1 MRPVRLRIKG
11 INSFNEEQTI
21 DFEKLTKDGLFGI
34 VGDTGSGKSSILDA
48 MTIALYGDLS
58 KDTNEFIN
66 KEADTAS
73 VVLDFAVEEN
83 AREEFYRAER
93 TFKRTGTKEC
103 AAGIA
108 RLSKGLEGASVLA
121 DKTREMNRAIETIIG
136 LSFGDF
142 TRTVVLPQGKFSE
155 FLNLR
160 GAERRAMLERIFNLE
175 RYGSALA
182 ARLKAERAETG
193 GRLNALS
200 SKIEVY
206 GDISRELCTIKRAEL
221 EAVKKELKTASKRL
235 ESIRAQ
241 AAEAEKINTLQEKI
255 TKCLNELRLIEEQ
268 KNGIEAFAE
277 GIGIYE
283 LTQENMSEA
292 VNAFKQAVRLTAEI
306 KNDHAAKKELLTKL
320 NGIKYS
326 IDKLSKEKAAVITDI
341 ELAKKAVEAA
351 QRHREEL
358 SRERSRDLDE
368 MIKGGDRLKEA
379 REAVYIAKESF
390 VKQKTLLGEIN
401 VLISEI
407 KAENDRLA
415 ALNESLEGLEKEK
428 RENNSAIE
436 SAENGIS
443 LMKDKNMAA
452 ILARG
457 LEDGKPC
464 PVCGSAEHPNIA
476 KSVENAVIEACEK
489 ELKSLKAKGTDIDK
503 QINKAKAGIGASQ
516 SLAGRKNAE
525 KAVKEAEAGSKTLAQ
540 LKDIFDRAKAE
551 YKEEERKAEGRKKAQ
566 EKEKAYLDA
575 EKKEKEARQRLEGL
589 LEKDR
594 HAEKAIAEGLT
605 QTKIAESELDRLDV
619 AIQAKQKEI
628 IQIAGEREPSAL
640 LKEAERAAE
649 VLGDY
654 SRRRNFAED
663 NLKSL
668 KDELGDRKTDDKA
681 LEVLRYELKG
691 AEAAKEEKS
700 NEAAVRE
707 KELAGMEES
716 ADIVEALKKEKA
728 SCQKKFDM
736 LNELARLTEGNKFV
750 EYMAEN
756 QLKYIAADASVRLK
770 NISGGRYALEL
781 LDGEFIIRDDFCG
794 GIKRRPATLSG
805 GETFLTSFALA
816 LSLSDRIQMKNSSSL
831 KFFFLDEGFGTLD
844 KNTLDI
850 VMKSLETLCQSGMS
864 VGLITHVEEVK
875 ERLPVKLVVER
886 AVPGERGSMV
896 RIRS

>member
-1 MRPVRLRIKG
+1 MRPVRLKIKG

-73 VVLDFAVEEN
+73 VVFDFAADEN
-83 AREEFYRAER
+83 GREEFYRAER

-108 RLSKGLEGASVLA
+108 RLSKGLEGTSVLA
-121 DKTREMNRAIETIIG
+121 DKTREMNRAVETIIG

-175 RYGSALA
+175 RYGSSLA
-182 ARLKAERAETG
+182 ARLKGERAETG

-206 GDISRELCTIKRAEL
+206 GDISRELCGIKETEL
-221 EAVKKELKTASKRL
+221 ETVKKELKTASKRL
-235 ESIRAQ
+235 DSVRAQ
-241 AAEAEKINTLQEKI
+241 TAEAEQINTLQEKI
-255 TKCLNELRLIEEQ
+255 TKCLNEKSLIDEQ
-268 KNGIEAFAE
+268 REKIKAFAE
-277 GIGIYE
+277 QIGIGE
-283 LTQENMSEA
+283 LTQESLQEA
-292 VNAFKQAVRLTAEI
+292 VNAFKQAVKLTEELKIDNTAQ
-306 KNDHAAKKELLTKL
+306 KELLARL
-320 NGIKYS
+320 NRIKAS
-326 IDKLSKEKAAVITDI
+326 IVKLSGEKEAVIKETTLARAAV
-341 ELAKKAVEAA
+341 VSA
-351 QRHREEL
+351 QGHREEL

-368 MIKGGDRLKEA
+368 IIKGGDRLKEA
-379 REAVYIAKESF
+379 REAVYNAKESF

-415 ALNESLEGLEKEK
+415 VLNKSLESLEKEK
-428 RENNSAIE
+428 QENNSAIE

-443 LMKDKNMAA
+443 LMKDKNMAS

-457 LEDGKPC
+457 LEDGRPC
-464 PVCGSAEHPNIA
+464 PVCGSTEHPNIA
-476 KSVENAVIEACEK
+476 KSVENAVIEACER
-489 ELKSLKAKGTDIDK
+489 ELKSLKSKGADIDK
-503 QINKAKAGIGASQ
+503 QINKVKAGIGVSQ
-516 SLAGRKNAE
+516 SLAEGKTAE
-525 KAVKEAEAGSKTLAQ
+525 KAGKESEAGTKTLAQ

-551 YKEEERKAEGRKKAQ
+551 YKEEEKKAEERKKAQ

-594 HAEKAIAEGLT
+594 NAEKAIAEGQT
-605 QTKIAESELDRLDV
+605 QTKITEAELARLND

-640 LKEAERAAE
+640 LKEAEKAAE

-654 SRRRNFAED
+654 SRRKNLAED
-663 NLKSL
+663 NLKAL
-668 KDELGDRKTDDKA
+668 KEELGDRKTDSRA
-681 LEVLRYELKG
+681 LESLRFELKA
-691 AEAAKEEKS
+691 AEAEKEGKS

-707 KELAGMEES
+707 KELAGMKES
-716 ADIVEALKKEKA
+716 LSIVEALKKERA

-770 NISGGRYALEL
+770 KISGGRYALEL
-781 LDGEFIIRDDFCG
+781 LDGEFIIRDDSSG

-816 LSLSDRIQMKNSSSL
+816 LSLSDRIQMKNRSSL

-864 VGLITHVEEVK
+864 VGLINHVEEVK

-886 AVPGERGSMV
+886 AVPGEHGSMV
-896 RIRS
+896 KIRS

>member
-1 MRPVRLRIKG
+1 MRPVRLKIKG

-73 VVLDFAVEEN
+73 VVFDFAADEN
-83 AREEFYRAER
+83 GREEFYRAER

-108 RLSKGLEGASVLA
+108 RLSKGLEGTSVLA
-121 DKTREMNRAIETIIG
+121 DKTREMNRAVETIIG

-175 RYGSALA
+175 RYGSSLA
-182 ARLKAERAETG
+182 ARLKGERAETG

-206 GDISRELCTIKRAEL
+206 GDISRELCGIKETEL
-221 EAVKKELKTASKRL
+221 ETVKKELKTASKRL
-235 ESIRAQ
+235 DSVRAQ
-241 AAEAEKINTLQEKI
+241 TAEAEQINTLQEKI
-255 TKCLNELRLIEEQ
+255 TKCLNEKRLIDEQ
-268 KNGIEAFAE
+268 REKIKVFAGQI
-277 GIGIYE
+277 GIGE
-283 LTQENMSEA
+283 LTQERLQEA
-292 VNAFKQAVRLTAEI
+292 VNAFKQAVKLTEELKI
-306 KNDHAAKKELLTKL
+306 DHTAQKELLARL
-320 NGIKYS
+320 NRIKAS
-326 IDKLSKEKAAVITDI
+326 IVKLSSEKEAVIKEI
-341 ELAKKAVEAA
+341 ALARKVVESA
-351 QRHREEL
+351 QGHREEL

-368 MIKGGDRLKEA
+368 IIKGGDRLKEA
-379 REAVYIAKESF
+379 REDVYNAKESF

-415 ALNESLEGLEKEK
+415 VLNKSLESLEKEK

-443 LMKDKNMAA
+443 LMKDKNMAS

-457 LEDGKPC
+457 LEDGRPC
-464 PVCGSAEHPNIA
+464 PVCGSTEHPNIA
-476 KSVENAVIEACEK
+476 KSVENAVIEACER
-489 ELKSLKAKGTDIDK
+489 ELKSLKAKGADIDK
-503 QINKAKAGIGASQ
+503 QINKVKAGIGASQ
-516 SLAGRKNAE
+516 SLAKGKTAE
-525 KAVKEAEAGSKTLAQ
+525 KAGKEAEAGTKTLAQ

-551 YKEEERKAEGRKKAQ
+551 YKEEEKKAEERKKAQ

-594 HAEKAIAEGLT
+594 NAEKAIAEGQT
-605 QTKIAESELDRLDV
+605 QTKITEAELARLND

-628 IQIAGEREPSAL
+628 IQIVGEREPSAL
-640 LKEAERAAE
+640 LKEAEKAAE

-654 SRRRNFAED
+654 SRRKNLAED
-663 NLKSL
+663 NLKAL
-668 KDELGDRKTDDKA
+668 KEELGDRKTDSRA
-681 LEVLRYELKG
+681 LEGLHFELKA
-691 AEAAKEEKS
+691 AEAEKEGKS

-707 KELAGMEES
+707 KELAGMKES
-716 ADIVEALKKEKA
+716 LSIVEALKKERA

-770 NISGGRYALEL
+770 KISGGRYALEL
-781 LDGEFIIRDDFCG
+781 LDGEFIIRDDSCG

-816 LSLSDRIQMKNSSSL
+816 LSLSDRIQMKNRSSL

-886 AVPGERGSMV
+886 AVPGEHGSMV
-896 RIRS
+896 KIRS

>member
-1 MRPVRLRIKG
+1 MRPVRLKIKG

-73 VVLDFAVEEN
+73 VVFDFAADEN
-83 AREEFYRAER
+83 GREEFYRAER

-108 RLSKGLEGASVLA
+108 RLSKGLEGTSVLA
-121 DKTREMNRAIETIIG
+121 DKTREMNRAVETIIG

-175 RYGSALA
+175 RYGSSLA
-182 ARLKAERAETG
+182 ARLKGERAETG

-206 GDISRELCTIKRAEL
+206 GDISRELCGIKETEL
-221 EAVKKELKTASKRL
+221 ETVKKELKTASKRL
-235 ESIRAQ
+235 DSVRAQ
-241 AAEAEKINTLQEKI
+241 TAEAEQINTLQEKI
-255 TKCLNELRLIEEQ
+255 TKCLNEKSLIDEQ
-268 KNGIEAFAE
+268 REKIKAFAE
-277 GIGIYE
+277 QIGIGE
-283 LTQENMSEA
+283 LTQESLQEA
-292 VNAFKQAVRLTAEI
+292 VNAFKQAVKLTEELKIDNTAQ
-306 KNDHAAKKELLTKL
+306 KELLARL
-320 NGIKYS
+320 NRIKAS
-326 IDKLSKEKAAVITDI
+326 IVKLSGEKEAVIKETTLARAAV
-341 ELAKKAVEAA
+341 VSA
-351 QRHREEL
+351 QGHREEL

-368 MIKGGDRLKEA
+368 IIKGGDRLKEA
-379 REAVYIAKESF
+379 REAVYNAKESF

-415 ALNESLEGLEKEK
+415 VLNKSLESLEKEK
-428 RENNSAIE
+428 QENNSAIE

-443 LMKDKNMAA
+443 LMKDKNMAS

-457 LEDGKPC
+457 LEDGRPC
-464 PVCGSAEHPNIA
+464 PVCGSTEHPNIA
-476 KSVENAVIEACEK
+476 KSVENAVIEACER
-489 ELKSLKAKGTDIDK
+489 ELKSLKSKGADIDK
-503 QINKAKAGIGASQ
+503 QINKVKAGIGVSQ
-516 SLAGRKNAE
+516 SLAEGKTAE
-525 KAVKEAEAGSKTLAQ
+525 KAGKESEAGTKTLAQ

-551 YKEEERKAEGRKKAQ
+551 YKEEEKKAEERKKAQ

-594 HAEKAIAEGLT
+594 NAEKAIAEGQT
-605 QTKIAESELDRLDV
+605 QTKITEAELARLND

-640 LKEAERAAE
+640 LKEAEKAAE

-654 SRRRNFAED
+654 SRRKNLAED
-663 NLKSL
+663 NLKAL
-668 KDELGDRKTDDKA
+668 KEELGDRKTDSRA
-681 LEVLRYELKG
+681 LESLRFELKA
-691 AEAAKEEKS
+691 AEAEKEGKS

-707 KELAGMEES
+707 KELAGMKES
-716 ADIVEALKKEKA
+716 LSIVEALKKERA

-770 NISGGRYALEL
+770 KISGGRYALEL
-781 LDGEFIIRDDFCG
+781 LDGEFIIRDDSSG

-816 LSLSDRIQMKNSSSL
+816 LSLSDRIQMKNRSSL

-875 ERLPVKLVVER
+875 ETLPVKLVVER
-886 AVPGERGSMV
+886 AVPGEHGSMV
-896 RIRS
+896 KIRS

>member
-73 VVLDFAVEEN
+73 VVFDFALDEN
-83 AREEFYRAER
+83 GREEFYRAER

-108 RLSKGLEGASVLA
+108 RLSKGLENVTVLA
-121 DKTREMNRAIETIIG
+121 DKTREMNRAVETIIG

-182 ARLKAERAETG
+182 ARLKGERAETG

-206 GDISRELCTIKRAEL
+206 GDISRELCRIKETEL

-235 ESIRAQ
+235 DSVRAQ
-241 AAEAEKINTLQEKI
+241 TAEAEQINTLQEKI
-255 TKCLNELRLIEEQ
+255 KNSLNEKSLIDEQ
-268 KNGIEAFAE
+268 REKIKAFAE
-277 GIGIYE
+277 QIGIGE
-283 LTQENMSEA
+283 LTQESLQEA
-292 VNAFKQAVRLTAEI
+292 VNALKRAVKLTEELKI
-306 KNDHAAKKELLTKL
+306 DHTAQKELLARI
-320 NGIKYS
+320 NRIKAS
-326 IDKLSKEKAAVITDI
+326 IVKLSSEKEAVIKEI
-341 ELAKKAVEAA
+341 ALARKAVVSA
-351 QRHREEL
+351 QGHREEL

-368 MIKGGDRLKEA
+368 IIKGGDRLKEA
-379 REAVYIAKESF
+379 REAVYNAKESF

-415 ALNESLEGLEKEK
+415 VLNKSLESLEKEK
-428 RENNSAIE
+428 QENNSAIE

-443 LMKDKNMAA
+443 LMKDKNMAS

-457 LEDGKPC
+457 LEDGRPC

-489 ELKSLKAKGTDIDK
+489 ELKSFKAKGTDIDK
-503 QINKAKAGIGASQ
+503 QINKVKAGIGASQ
-516 SLAGRKNAE
+516 SLAKMKTAE
-525 KAVKEAEAGSKTLAQ
+525 KAGKEAEAGTKTLAQ

-551 YKEEERKAEGRKKAQ
+551 YKEEEKKAEERKKAQ

-589 LEKDR
+589 LEKDKN
-594 HAEKAIAEGLT
+594 AEKAIAEGQT
-605 QTKIAESELDRLDV
+605 QTKITEAELTRLTDS
-619 AIQAKQKEI
+619 IQAKQKEI
-628 IQIAGEREPSAL
+628 NQIAGEREPSAL
-640 LKEAERAAE
+640 LKEAEKAAE

-654 SRRRNFAED
+654 SRRKNLIED
-663 NLKSL
+663 NLKAL
-668 KDELGDRKTDDKA
+668 KEELGDRKTDSRA
-681 LEVLRYELKG
+681 LESLRFELKA
-691 AEAAKEEKS
+691 AEAEKEGKS

-707 KELAGMEES
+707 KELAGMKES
-716 ADIVEALKKEKA
+716 VSIVEALKKERA

-770 NISGGRYALEL
+770 KISGGRYALEL
-781 LDGEFIIRDDFCG
+781 LDGEFIIRDDSCG

-816 LSLSDRIQMKNSSSL
+816 LSLSDRIQMKNRSSL

-886 AVPGERGSMV
+886 AVPGEHGSMV
-896 RIRS
+896 KIRS

>member
-1 MRPVRLRIKG
+1 M
-11 INSFNEEQTI
+11 
-21 DFEKLTKDGLFGI
+21 
-34 VGDTGSGKSSILDA
+34 
-48 MTIALYGDLS
+48 
-58 KDTNEFIN
+58 
-66 KEADTAS
+66 
-73 VVLDFAVEEN
+73 
-83 AREEFYRAER
+83 
-93 TFKRTGTKEC
+93 
-103 AAGIA
+103 
-108 RLSKGLEGASVLA
+108 LA
-121 DKTREMNRAIETIIG
+121 DKTREMNRAVETIIG

-175 RYGSALA
+175 RYGSSLA
-182 ARLKAERAETG
+182 ARLKGERAETG

-206 GDISRELCTIKRAEL
+206 GDISRELCGIKETEL
-221 EAVKKELKTASKRL
+221 ETVKKELKTASKRL
-235 ESIRAQ
+235 DSVRAQ
-241 AAEAEKINTLQEKI
+241 TAEAEQINTLQEKI
-255 TKCLNELRLIEEQ
+255 TKCLNEKSLIDEQ
-268 KNGIEAFAE
+268 REKIKAFAE
-277 GIGIYE
+277 QIGIGE
-283 LTQENMSEA
+283 LTQESLQEA
-292 VNAFKQAVRLTAEI
+292 VNAFKQAVKLTEELKIDNTAQ
-306 KNDHAAKKELLTKL
+306 KELLARL
-320 NGIKYS
+320 NRIKAS
-326 IDKLSKEKAAVITDI
+326 IVKLSGEKEAVIKETTLARAAV
-341 ELAKKAVEAA
+341 VSA
-351 QRHREEL
+351 QGHREEL

-368 MIKGGDRLKEA
+368 IIKGGDRLKEA
-379 REAVYIAKESF
+379 REAVYNAKESF

-415 ALNESLEGLEKEK
+415 VLNKSLESLEKEK
-428 RENNSAIE
+428 QENNSAIE

-443 LMKDKNMAA
+443 LMKDKNMAS

-457 LEDGKPC
+457 LEDGRPC
-464 PVCGSAEHPNIA
+464 PVCGSTEHPNIA
-476 KSVENAVIEACEK
+476 KSVENAVIEACER
-489 ELKSLKAKGTDIDK
+489 ELKSLKSKGADIDK
-503 QINKAKAGIGASQ
+503 QINKVKAGIGVSQ
-516 SLAGRKNAE
+516 SLAEGKTAE
-525 KAVKEAEAGSKTLAQ
+525 KAGKESEAGTKTLAQ

-551 YKEEERKAEGRKKAQ
+551 YKEEEKKAEERKKAQ

-594 HAEKAIAEGLT
+594 NAEKAIAEGQT
-605 QTKIAESELDRLDV
+605 QTKITEAELARLND

-640 LKEAERAAE
+640 LKEAEKAAE

-654 SRRRNFAED
+654 SRRKNLAED
-663 NLKSL
+663 NLKAL
-668 KDELGDRKTDDKA
+668 KEELGDRKTDSRA
-681 LEVLRYELKG
+681 LESLRFELKA
-691 AEAAKEEKS
+691 AEAEKEGKS

-707 KELAGMEES
+707 KELAGMKES
-716 ADIVEALKKEKA
+716 LSIVEALKKERA

-770 NISGGRYALEL
+770 KISGGRYALEL
-781 LDGEFIIRDDFCG
+781 LDGEFIIRDDSSG

-816 LSLSDRIQMKNSSSL
+816 LSLSDRIQMKNRSSL

-886 AVPGERGSMV
+886 AVPGEHGSMV
-896 RIRS
+896 KIRS